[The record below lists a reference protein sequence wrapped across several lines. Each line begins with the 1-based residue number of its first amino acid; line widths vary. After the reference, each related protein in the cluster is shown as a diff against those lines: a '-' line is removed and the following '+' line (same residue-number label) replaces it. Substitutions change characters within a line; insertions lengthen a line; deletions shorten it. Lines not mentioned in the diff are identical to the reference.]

1 MTGRNE
7 LISPCQ
13 TRLLKTFSSPPLLDR
28 MLPISTT
35 TPTQFRANQTKPNQ
49 TKLNPTKVKPIKRD
63 AVDCLIVEAET
74 IDSITWATKNSWE
87 KKEGNTTWQ
96 HKHEAPIKTST
107 EKGLAKQK
115 KPGQHTTHTLTRA
128 EAGERKR
135 TEDAWRAGYVETLS
149 HAGFSWGQPQT
160 LWICRQLFLP
170 FFSFILFSFWF
181 AVCLTFIYFYLF
193 RFII

>member
-1 MTGRNE
+1 M
-7 LISPCQ
+7 
-13 TRLLKTFSSPPLLDR
+13 
-28 MLPISTT
+28 
-35 TPTQFRANQTKPNQ
+35 
-49 TKLNPTKVKPIKRD
+49 KPIKRD

-128 EAGERKR
+128 VAGERKS
-135 TEDAWRAGYVETLS
+135 TEDAWRAGETLS

-170 FFSFILFSFWF
+170 FFFFYFVFVLIRSVSDIYLFLFIPFYYLIVYPILFE
-181 AVCLTFIYFYLF
+181 CLTTLWNFVNVCVCVAFFISVGNKKTANC
-193 RFII
+193 FIVFCG